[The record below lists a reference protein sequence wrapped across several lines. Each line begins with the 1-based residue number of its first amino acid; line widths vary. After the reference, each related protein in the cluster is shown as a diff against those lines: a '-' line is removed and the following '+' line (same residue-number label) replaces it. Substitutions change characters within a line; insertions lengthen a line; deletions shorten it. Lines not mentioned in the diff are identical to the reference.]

1 MAYFRYGAKEI
12 EYLKGCDAQL
22 GGAIERIG
30 PIERGVNPDLFTA
43 LVNAIVAQQI
53 SSKAAA
59 TVWGRVVARFGPIEP
74 ERLAMVPVEDI
85 QQCGM
90 SMRKSNYIH
99 STAQKVSLGEIDLP
113 ALAGLPDAEVVARL
127 SSLPG
132 IGVWTAEMLMIF
144 SLQRPDILS
153 WNDLAIR
160 RGMQI
165 LYGHAALTK
174 AQFESHRQQY
184 SPYGSVASLY
194 LWHIAVEPTSPAV

>member
-22 GGAIERIG
+22 GRAIDRIG

-74 ERLAMVPVEDI
+74 GRLAAAPVEDI

-90 SMRKSNYIH
+90 SMRKANYIH
-99 STAQKVSLGEIDLP
+99 SAAQKVSLGEIDLP

-144 SLQRPDILS
+144 SLQRPDIVS

-165 LYGHAALTK
+165 LYGHDALTK

-184 SPYGSVASLY
+184 SPCGSVASLY
-194 LWHIAVEPTSPAV
+194 LWHIAVEPTSPAA